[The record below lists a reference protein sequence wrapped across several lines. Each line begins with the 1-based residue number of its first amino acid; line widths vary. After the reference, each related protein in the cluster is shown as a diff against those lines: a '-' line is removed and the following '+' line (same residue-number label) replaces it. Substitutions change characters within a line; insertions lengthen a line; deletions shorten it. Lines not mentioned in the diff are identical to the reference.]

1 MEITKKSSLT
11 GAEHTMDI
19 DVTLEQLWRIENRT
33 DLVQRI
39 VPHLPPAE
47 REFLLTGITNEE
59 WQLAF
64 ADMEE

>member
-19 DVTLEQLWRIENRT
+19 DVTLEQLWRIDNRT
-33 DLVQRI
+33 AVIQSI
-39 VPHLPPAE
+39 VPHLPPAQ

>member
-11 GAEHTMDI
+11 GVEHTMDI
-19 DVTLEQLWRIENRT
+19 DVTLEQLWRIDNRT

-47 REFLLTGITNEE
+47 REFLLTGITDEE

-64 ADMEE
+64 ADIEE